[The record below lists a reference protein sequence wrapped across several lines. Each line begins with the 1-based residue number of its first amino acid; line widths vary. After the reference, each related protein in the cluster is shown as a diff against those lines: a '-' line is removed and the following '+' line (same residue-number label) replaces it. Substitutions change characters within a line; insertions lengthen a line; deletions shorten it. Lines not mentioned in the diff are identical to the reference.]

1 MFIIG
6 GNPGVC
12 PRGFICINNYNLLLI
27 LAIVIVGVYL
37 FNKYI
42 YLSIYNNILEN
53 KLTKEEDSQLLEQII
68 NSNTKPPN
76 VVLNNADEYNTVS
89 KHALLNSNQNQ
100 NPFNNPTRN
109 TDIIDMD
116 QVRLNNRLLPPL
128 SRNQYVDPNGLV
140 EVSNQPR
147 QRQQQ
152 RMAMPINVETRGSGG
167 DFQQVGIL
175 SKNEIME
182 DGKTPGNNTDSSIL
196 PLYGKPIYRG
206 SSKWLYYTETD
217 KFNPIKVPISLNG
230 RDCTDDQG
238 CDELYDGSEVSI
250 PSYNGNFKVKIY
262 KFNKPRYIPIN
273 NPKDFLPLPFT

>member
-27 LAIVIVGVYL
+27 LTIVIVGVYL
-37 FNKYI
+37 FNKYN

-53 KLTKEEDSQLLEQII
+53 KLMKEDSHLLEQII
-68 NSNTKPPN
+68 NSSTTPPN
-76 VVLNNADEYNTVS
+76 LLLNNGD
-89 KHALLNSNQNQ
+89 NQNTINNNALISSNNQ
-100 NPFNNPTRN
+100 NHPTRN

-152 RMAMPINVETRGSGG
+152 RMAMPINIETRGSGG

-182 DGKTPGNNTDSSIL
+182 DAKTPGNNTDSSIL
-196 PLYGKPIYRG
+196 PLYGKPIHRG
-206 SSKWLYYTETD
+206 ASKWLYYTETD

-230 RDCTDDQG
+230 RDCTDDNG

-262 KFNKPRYIPIN
+262 KFNKPRYIPFI
-273 NPKDFLPLPFT
+273 